1 MYKMNHGPFAI
12 PPRTDRRST
21 TKRCLETAR
30 SFLRSI
36 RVVERWRR
44 GHKRLLQNTTD
55 KKAAKHIRA
64 RDGLKLVQ
72 NGILSTVCG
81 WPRDEGQPANRL
93 VKLVDKLTAIVR
105 EITTTQVRPKVN
117 VRMCLVCYYVAV
129 NMFHTSYGP

>member
-12 PPRTDRRST
+12 PPRPDRRST

-30 SFLRSI
+30 SFLKSI
-36 RVVERWRR
+36 RAVERWGR
-44 GHKRLLQNTTD
+44 GHKRLLQTTAD

-64 RDGLKLVQ
+64 HDGLKLVQ
-72 NGILSTVCG
+72 NSILSTVCA

-93 VKLVDKLTAIVR
+93 AKLVGRMTTIVR

-117 VRMCLVCYYVAV
+117 GQDIVSMML
-129 NMFHTSYGP
+129 